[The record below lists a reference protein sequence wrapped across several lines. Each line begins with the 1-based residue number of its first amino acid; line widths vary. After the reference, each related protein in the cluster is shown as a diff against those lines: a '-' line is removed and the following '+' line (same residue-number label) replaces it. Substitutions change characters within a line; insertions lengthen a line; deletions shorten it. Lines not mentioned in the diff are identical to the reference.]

1 MTIKRLVLVVLT
13 AVAIC
18 LIGLDL
24 LSSFNRLQIQSQ
36 LELYQT
42 NLLLQAT
49 ELQGDE
55 SGLAS
60 ARQVL
65 LQGEPLKNAAE
76 QYEEARQSAQTSL
89 EQTEKLLNSADELQ
103 AEGLQQSALELQRLL
118 TKLDLNLGILQVE
131 QAQVEAAQQTWAEA
145 KQHADRAA
153 LEPLS
158 QTAEVLTGLWSRPAQ
173 LMPEAEPL
181 LKKQL
186 TGWFRYRGLS
196 QLYQLQQ
203 RQNSLTELQVAE
215 HQAAERSLRS
225 LAMLGGM
232 PVLGCLIGVGILL
245 FLLAQWGIRKKQALL
260 SPSSMPAWSTPWN
273 GEVIWEVLIFGFFL
287 ASQLLLPLGL
297 GLLRSSQ
304 IIPKTLDDR
313 AIAISALVTYIVA
326 AGWSLGILFLAI
338 KPFLPLPEG
347 WFQVNFLGRWFFWGL
362 GGYLAALPLVILVS
376 LINQQIWQG
385 KGGSNPIL
393 PIALENKDGVAL
405 AIFFLTAS
413 IAAPIFEELLFRG
426 FLLPSLTRYF
436 PMWGA
441 IALSS
446 FIFAIAHLNLSEV
459 LPLTTLGMVLGFVYV
474 RSRNLLSSMLLHGI
488 WNSGTLLSLLILGS
502 ATGSS

>member
-49 ELQGDE
+49 ALQGDD

-60 ARQVL
+60 TRQLL

-76 QYEEARQSAQTSL
+76 QYQEARQTAQTSL
-89 EQTEKLLNSADELQ
+89 QQTDKLLASGDSSQ
-103 AEGLQQSALELQRLL
+103 AAELQQSALELERLI
-118 TKLDLNLGILQVE
+118 THLDLNLGILQAE
-131 QAQVEAAQQTWAEA
+131 QKQVEAAQKTWTEA
-145 KQHADRAA
+145 KQQADRAG

-158 QTAEVLTGLWSRPAQ
+158 QTAEVLIGLWNRPAQ
-173 LMPEAEPL
+173 LMPDAESV

-186 TGWFRYRGLS
+186 RGWFRYRGLT

-203 RQNSLTELQVAE
+203 RQASLAELQAAE
-215 HQAAERSLRS
+215 QQAAERSLQS
-225 LAMLGGM
+225 LAITGGM
-232 PVLGCLIGVGILL
+232 PVLGCLLGVGILL
-245 FLLAQWGIRKKQALL
+245 FLLAQWVIRKKQALL
-260 SPSSMPAWSTPWN
+260 SPSGMPAWSTPWN

-297 GLLRSSQ
+297 GLLRSSN
-304 IIPKTLDDR
+304 IIPATLDDR

-326 AGWSLGILFLAI
+326 AVWSLGILFLAI
-338 KPFLPLPEG
+338 KPFLPLPDG
-347 WFQVNFLGRWFFWGL
+347 WFRINFQGRWWLWGM
-362 GGYLAALPLVILVS
+362 GGYFTALPLVILVS
-376 LINQQIWQG
+376 VINQQIWQG

-393 PIALENKDGVAL
+393 PIALENRDGVAL

-459 LPLTTLGMVLGFVYV
+459 LPLTILGMVLGFVYV

-488 WNSGTLLSLLILGS
+488 WNSGTLISLMILGS

>member
-24 LSSFNRLQIQSQ
+24 LGSFNRLQVQSQ

-60 ARQVL
+60 AQQVL
-65 LQGEPLKNAAE
+65 LQGEPLKTATE
-76 QYEEARQSAQTSL
+76 QYQDSRQTAQTSL
-89 EQTEKLLNSADELQ
+89 QQTETLLASASKSQ
-103 AEGLQQSALELQRLL
+103 ATALQQSVLELRRSLA
-118 TKLDLNLGILQVE
+118 KLDLNLGILQVE
-131 QAQVEAAQQTWAEA
+131 QEQIEAAQQTWAEA
-145 KQHADRAA
+145 TQQAELAGM
-153 LEPLS
+153 EPLQ
-158 QTAEVLTGLWSRPAQ
+158 QTADVLIGLWSRPAQ

-186 TGWFRYRGLS
+186 TGWFRYRGLT

-203 RQNSLTELQVAE
+203 RQTLLAELQVAE
-215 HQAAERSLRS
+215 QQAAERSLRS
-225 LAMLGGM
+225 LAILSGV
-232 PVLGCLIGVGILL
+232 PVLGSLLGVGILL
-245 FLLAQWGIRKKQALL
+245 FLLAQWAVRKKQALL
-260 SPSSMPAWSTPWN
+260 SPSSMSAWSTPWN

-287 ASQLLLPLGL
+287 ASQLLLPLSL
-297 GLLRSSQ
+297 ELLRSTQLLPSA
-304 IIPKTLDDR
+304 LDHR
-313 AIAISALVTYIVA
+313 AIAVSTLLTYLVA
-326 AGWSLGILFLAI
+326 ATWSLSILYLAI
-338 KPFLPLPEG
+338 KPFLPLPDG
-347 WFQVNFLGRWFFWGL
+347 WFRVNLQGRWWLWGI

-393 PIALENKDGVAL
+393 PIALENKDSVAL
-405 AIFFLTAS
+405 TIFFITAS
-413 IAAPIFEELLFRG
+413 VAAPIFEELLFRG

-446 FIFAIAHLNLSEV
+446 VIFAVAHLNLSEV
-459 LPLTTLGMVLGFVYV
+459 LPLMTLGMVLGFVYV

-488 WNSGTLLSLLILGS
+488 WNSGTLVSLLILGS

>member
-42 NLLLQAT
+42 NLVLQAT

-65 LQGEPLKNAAE
+65 LQGEPLKSAAD
-76 QYEEARQSAQTSL
+76 QYEEARQSAQKSL
-89 EQTEKLLNSADELQ
+89 KQTQLLLESAEPSQ
-103 AEGLQQSALELQRLL
+103 VATLQQSALELQRLL
-118 TKLDLNLGILQVE
+118 TQLDLNLGILQVE
-131 QAQVEAAQQTWAEA
+131 QAQVEAAQKTWAEA
-145 KQHADRAA
+145 KQQADLAA
-153 LEPLS
+153 LEPWS
-158 QTAEVLTGLWSRPAQ
+158 QTADVLAGLWSRPAQ

-186 TGWFRYRGLS
+186 NGWFRYRGLT

-203 RQNSLTELQVAE
+203 RQTSLAELQVAE
-215 HQAAERSLRS
+215 QQTAERSLRS
-225 LAMLGGM
+225 LAITGGM
-232 PVLGCLIGVGILL
+232 PVLGCLVGVGILL
-245 FLLAQWGIRKKQALL
+245 FLLAQWGLRKKQALL
-260 SPSSMPAWSTPWN
+260 SPSGMPAWSTPWG

-297 GLLRSSQ
+297 GLLRSAQ
-304 IIPKTLDDR
+304 IIPTNLDDR
-313 AIAISALVTYIVA
+313 AIAISALVTYVVA
-326 AGWSLGILFLAI
+326 AIWSLGILFLAI
-338 KPFLPLPEG
+338 KPFLPLPDG
-347 WFQVNFLGRWFFWGL
+347 WFRVTLQGRWWFWGV

-376 LINQQIWQG
+376 LVNQQIWQG

-393 PIALENKDGVAL
+393 SIALENKDGVAL

-413 IAAPIFEELLFRG
+413 IAAPIFEEMLFRG
-426 FLLPSLTRYF
+426 FLLPSLSRYF

-502 ATGSS
+502 ATSSS

>member
-24 LSSFNRLQIQSQ
+24 FSSFNRLQIQSQ

-49 ELQGDE
+49 ELQGEE
-55 SGLAS
+55 SGLTS

-76 QYEEARQSAQTSL
+76 QYEESRRAAQTSL
-89 EQTEKLLNSADELQ
+89 KQTQTLLNSADDAQ
-103 AEGLQQSALELQRLL
+103 AAGLKSSVLELQGLITR
-118 TKLDLNLGILQVE
+118 LDLNLGVLQVE
-131 QAQVEAAQQTWAEA
+131 QKQLELAQQTWAEA
-145 KQHADRAA
+145 KQQADLAG

-158 QTAEVLTGLWSRPAQ
+158 QTAETLTGLWNRPAQ
-173 LMPEAEPL
+173 LMPDAEPL

-203 RQNSLTELQVAE
+203 RQPLLAELQMAE
-215 HQAAERSLRS
+215 QQAAERSLRS
-225 LAMLGGM
+225 LAILGGV
-232 PVLGCLIGVGILL
+232 PVVGSLLGVGILL
-245 FLLAQWGIRKKQALL
+245 FLLAQWGLRKKQALL
-260 SPSSMPAWSTPWN
+260 SPSSMSAWSTPWN

-287 ASQLLLPLGL
+287 ASQLVLPLGL
-297 GLLRSSQ
+297 GLLRSSK
-304 IIPKTLDDR
+304 IIPDNLDHR
-313 AIAISALVTYIVA
+313 AIAVSTLLTYIVA
-326 AGWSLGILFLAI
+326 AVWSLGILYLAL

-347 WFQVNFLGRWFFWGL
+347 WFRVNLQGRWWLWGV

-405 AIFFLTAS
+405 AIFFITAS

-426 FLLPSLTRYF
+426 FLLPSLTRYL

-446 FIFAIAHLNLSEV
+446 VIFAVAHLNLSEV

-488 WNSGTLLSLLILGS
+488 WNSGTLVSLLILGS